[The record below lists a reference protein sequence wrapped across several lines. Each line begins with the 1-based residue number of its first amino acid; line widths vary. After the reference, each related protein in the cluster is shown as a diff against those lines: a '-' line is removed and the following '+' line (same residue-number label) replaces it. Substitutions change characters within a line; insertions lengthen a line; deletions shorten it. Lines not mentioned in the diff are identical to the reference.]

1 MITIKEAVIVEGKY
15 DKMRLK
21 NAVNTLI
28 IETNGFRIFKD
39 KAKVE
44 LIKEVAEKQG
54 IVILTDSDGAGF
66 VIRNHLKGI
75 IPENKIKNAYVPQ
88 IVGKE
93 KRKAVP
99 SKEGFL
105 GVEGFAEEE
114 IITALQNAGVTFA
127 DENQKITDKPI
138 TRTDLFNLKLTGSD
152 NSKIRREKLLKRLN
166 LPHYITTKAL
176 LEILNATHT
185 LTELEEML
193 TFVKEEL

>member
-39 KAKVE
+39 KAKAE

-75 IPENKIKNAYVPQ
+75 IPENKIKNAYIPQ

-93 KRKAVP
+93 KRKTAP

-105 GVEGFAEEE
+105 GVEGITEEQL
-114 IITALQNAGVTFA
+114 ITALQNAGVTFA
-127 DENQKITDKPI
+127 DENQKITDRPI
-138 TRTDLFNLKLTGSD
+138 TRTDLFNLKLTGAD
-152 NSKIRREKLLKRLN
+152 NSKIRRKKLLERLN
-166 LPHYITTKAL
+166 LPDYITTKAL
-176 LEILNATHT
+176 LEILNAAYT
-185 LTELEEML
+185 LAELEKML
-193 TFVKEEL
+193 EFVEEEL